1 VLGLSRKKWLYT
13 LSATCLIAS
22 ATSAVSPAVFAE
34 TEDIKLRSAVE
45 NMAGKV
51 LWNSADQ
58 TIDIQIGDLQAKV
71 AIDSINAEIQGKKI
85 SLEQKPYLLDGSTYI
100 SPASL
105 KQIQNE
111 LIQIQNKSGFELTAA
126 FAMPGGNAEI
136 ISSTP
141 DGKTLLVTE
150 AGLGSVSIVSIEDLK
165 NIKAVK
171 QVSLK
176 SISEKA
182 EVTSVA
188 VMPDGKYALAAIRT
202 GDDVDNANK
211 GSVAVID
218 IAAGT
223 IAKTYEVGIGPDAVA
238 VSKDGKTAVVAIED
252 EEIDPAQDDI
262 DFSRVKRPGSVAI
275 ISFAD
280 GNPLQGTVT
289 DVAIDLT
296 DAGPNV
302 TYPNDPQ
309 PEYAAISPDGS
320 TAAVTLQE
328 NNAIAF
334 IDLKDKKVKK
344 VFGLGTTKHQA
355 DLNKDGV
362 ISFTEQ
368 LTSRPEPD
376 GIVWSADSKYVFT
389 ANEGDLGKDEFK
401 DGIKSGGR
409 NIMAWDLNG
418 NVVYDSMDLIDR
430 ANASVGL
437 YPDDRSANRGSEV
450 ENLTIGEVDGKQI
463 LAVASERASTIL
475 FFDVTTPEK
484 PSFMGLVPA
493 GGEAPE
499 GIHKVTG
506 RDLFV
511 SADEGTGTLSFYQ
524 YTKK

>member
-1 VLGLSRKKWLYT
+1 MSRKKWLYT

-22 ATSAVSPAVFAE
+22 ATVVASPAALAE
-34 TEDIKLRSAVE
+34 TEDIKLRLAVE

-51 LWNSADQ
+51 LWNSTDR
-58 TIDIQIGDLQAKV
+58 TVGIQIGDLQAKV
-71 AIDSINAEIQGKKI
+71 AIDSTDAEIQGMKI
-85 SLEQKPYLLDGSTYI
+85 TLDHKPYLLDGSTYI
-100 SPASL
+100 SPTTL
-105 KQIQNE
+105 KQIQDQ
-111 LIQIQNKSGFELTAA
+111 LIRNQNKSGFELAA
-126 FAMPGGNAEI
+126 TFAMPGENAEI

-150 AGLGSVSIVSIEDLK
+150 AGLGSISIVSIEDLE
-165 NIKAVK
+165 NIKTVK

-188 VMPDGKYALAAIRT
+188 VMPDGKYALAAVRT

-252 EEIDPAQDDI
+252 EEIDPVKDEI

-275 ISFAD
+275 ISFTD

-296 DAGPNV
+296 NAGPNV

-309 PEYAAISPDGS
+309 PEYAAISPDGL

-328 NNAIAF
+328 NNAIAL
-334 IDLKDKKVKK
+334 IDLKGKQVKK
-344 VFGLGTTKHQA
+344 VFGLGTTTHMA

-362 ISFTEQ
+362 VSFTDK

-376 GIVWSADSKYVFT
+376 GIVWSADSKYIFT

-401 DGIKSGGR
+401 DGLKSGGR

-418 NVVYDSMDLIDR
+418 NLVYDSMDLIDR

-437 YPDDRSANRGSEV
+437 YPDDRSPNRGSEV
-450 ENLTIGEVDGKQI
+450 ENLTIGEIDGKQI

-475 FFDVTTPEK
+475 FFDVTAPEK

-493 GGEAPE
+493 GGVAPE
-499 GIHKVTG
+499 GIHKVNG

-511 SADEGTGTLSFYQ
+511 SADEKTGTLSFYQ
-524 YTKK
+524 YAKK